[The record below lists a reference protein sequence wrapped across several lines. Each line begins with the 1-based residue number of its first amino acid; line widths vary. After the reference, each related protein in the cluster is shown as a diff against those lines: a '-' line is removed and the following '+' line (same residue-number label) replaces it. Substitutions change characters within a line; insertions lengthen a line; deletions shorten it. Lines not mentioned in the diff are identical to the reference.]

1 MNAVNACPLAHL
13 ADAARWVAWR
23 VDPDEDPSKP
33 PGKMAYDLAGSRAKS
48 NDAATWGT
56 LAEADAAA
64 ASLPGARGVGV
75 MLGIHDGY
83 ALGGLDLDTCR
94 DKATGAIEAWAAD
107 LIARF
112 DTYAEVS
119 PSGTGVKLFFAYA
132 PDALP
137 GLLQAMNTKGGKQ
150 FKRRGN
156 AAHPPAIE
164 VYLAVRWFAVTG
176 DPAPG
181 SSGAVATVPAATL
194 LRLIRV
200 DGPAFA
206 KAASPAAPPA
216 PAPVLAPSSPA
227 VLPTPAGGVWPLVLA
242 LAGTKPKLER
252 LLAGDTSSLN
262 DPSRSGKA
270 MALGGH
276 LRRAGFNL
284 ADMTAALQE
293 WPDTAAWVAEN
304 DPRALQRIW
313 DNSAPEPG
321 TEFPALHIE
330 HPRRKIV
337 VRPDNLDAQ
346 IREAET
352 ALIESG
358 EMVYQRGGAVV
369 RSGVVKERTG
379 KGQYRDA
386 LRLIELG
393 EVALLDLFARSAV
406 WMRWDAR
413 AKEEMPT
420 RCPIDV
426 PRTYL
431 ARGGIG
437 WNLPVLSGVVHAP
450 TLRHDGTVLELPG
463 YDEQTGLMF
472 DARGVTFPPVPAQPT
487 REDARAA
494 LAVLAGLLTEFPFVG
509 EVDRAVALSMLLTG
523 LVRRSLPTAPLHA
536 LTAPTPGTGKSHLAD
551 LAALLATGLKAPGVG
566 WVRDND
572 HENAKVLDAALL
584 GGAPVLA
591 LDNIVGELQ
600 SARLNALLSQEEVKV
615 RVLGASREVTVPC
628 NVFVIA
634 NGNNLQL
641 AADMTRR
648 TILCRMDAHME
659 SPEDRQFH
667 GDPVAAVQADRGRYV
682 VAALT
687 VLRAYAL
694 AGSPERP
701 KPLAGY
707 ADWSNRVRG
716 ALLWLGCAD
725 PVSSMAAVRDNDP
738 QRGALQ
744 AVLAQWDMHIGP
756 ERVSTAQVIAKATV
770 VAEFREALLE
780 VAGAGGAINTRRLGN
795 WLRVHRGKLV
805 GTRHLDTGGVKEGTA
820 QWRLRGGAQSGASN
834 VVPIRP
840 SAEREALTQLL
851 Q

>member
-1 MNAVNACPLAHL
+1 MSAVNACPLANL

-23 VDPDEDPSKP
+23 MDPDEDPSKP

-181 SSGAVATVPAATL
+181 SSSAVATVPAATL

-206 KAASPAAPPA
+206 KAASPA
-216 PAPVLAPSSPA
+216 PAPVQAPSSP
-227 VLPTPAGGVWPLVLA
+227 VLPAPASGVWARVEA
-242 LAGTKPKLER
+242 LAARVPSLAR
-252 LLAGDTSSLN
+252 LLDGDTSSLS
-262 DPSRSGKA
+262 DESRSCRA
-270 MALGGH
+270 FALGCQ
-276 LRRAGFNL
+276 LRRGGFNL
-284 ADMTAALQE
+284 DEMTAALQE
-293 WPDTAAWVAEN
+293 WPYTAEWVAEN
-304 DPRALQRIW
+304 GQRDLQRIW
-313 DNSAPEPG
+313 DKGAPEPG
-321 TEFPALHIE
+321 TEFPALDLE
-330 HPRRKIV
+330 HPVRKIV
-337 VRPDNLDAQ
+337 VRPDNLDMQ
-346 IREAET
+346 IGQAEA
-352 ALIESG
+352 ALIASG

-379 KGQYRDA
+379 KGEYRDA

-393 EVALLDLFARSAV
+393 EVALLDLMARSAV

-413 AKEEMPT
+413 AKEETPT
-420 RCPIDV
+420 RCPMDV

-437 WNLPVLSGVVHAP
+437 WRLPVLSGVVHAP
-450 TLRHDGTVLELPG
+450 TLRHDGTVLEVPG
-463 YDEQTGLMF
+463 YDEQTGLLF

-494 LAVLAGLLTEFPFVG
+494 LAVLAGLLAEFPFVG

-551 LAALLATGLKAPGVG
+551 LAALIATGLKAPGVG
-566 WVRDND
+566 WVKDND

-584 GGAPVLA
+584 NGSPVLM
-591 LDNIVGELQ
+591 LDNIQGELQ

-615 RVLGASREVTVPC
+615 RVLGASREVTAPC

-641 AADMTRR
+641 PADMTRR
-648 TILCRMDAHME
+648 TVLCRMDAHME
-659 SPEDRQFH
+659 SPEEREFH
-667 GDPVAAVQADRGRYV
+667 GDPVAAVMADRGRFV
-682 VAALT
+682 VAGLT
-687 VLRAYAL
+687 VLRAYVL

-701 KPLAGY
+701 RPLAGY
-707 ADWSNRVRG
+707 AEWSNSVRG
-716 ALLWLGCAD
+716 ALIWLGCAD
-725 PVSSMAAVRDNDP
+725 PVASMATVRDSDP

-756 ERVSTAQVIAKATV
+756 ERVSTAQVIAKAMV
-770 VAEFREALLE
+770 FPEFREALLE
-780 VAGAGGAINTRRLGN
+780 VAGAGGAVNTRRLGN